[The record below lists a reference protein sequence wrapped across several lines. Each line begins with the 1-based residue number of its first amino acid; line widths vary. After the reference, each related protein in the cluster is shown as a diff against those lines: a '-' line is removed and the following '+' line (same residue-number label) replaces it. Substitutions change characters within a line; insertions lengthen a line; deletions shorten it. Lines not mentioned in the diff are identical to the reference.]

1 MKINNQIIH
10 AIFHE
15 SRVET
20 IDQSYLSKIVDLHEI
35 ESIKANPEKIYKIDE
50 KNFEFSGEIYEF

>member
-1 MKINNQIIH
+1 MKINNEIIH

-20 IDQSYLSKIVDLHEI
+20 IDQSYLSKIVDLQEL
-35 ESIKANPEKIYKIDE
+35 ESIKADQQKIYKIDE